1 MDASKIFVLY
11 IIFNFAF
18 ATMYSQA
25 NDGYERRA
33 LSGNRLVE
41 VDGLDYELV
50 DGKAEV
56 YRFVNQNDCS
66 RIDIPSS
73 IVYGDECFDVT
84 KIAYSAFAG
93 CYFLDSITVPESV
106 TQIAN
111 GAFSGCQ
118 RLSYIRIKNPATILH
133 NIHPRIDCPNL
144 PCENGIRYADKIAVD
159 WDKIAGQP
167 YVIKEGT
174 VSIASN
180 AFSRLDCE
188 SIQIPVSV
196 KIIGQYAFDMSTLS
210 SITLPDSLEI
220 IGEGAFAGCANL
232 KSIRIP
238 KNVCDISGRILSDCP
253 ALTQIEVSPDNPRY
267 DSRDNCNAIIESA
280 TNRLVEGCTG
290 TVIPQNVVE
299 IADYAFS
306 ECSGLKT
313 LSLPASVAK
322 IGRFAIVDSNIESI
336 KINRNNP
343 FLESRRDAVIDKKTG
358 ELIFA
363 IANASRIPGGVKSI
377 GWGAYWNI
385 KGLENVR
392 IPRSVD
398 SIGTNAFGD
407 CQKLKTVCMLGNI
420 TEIPNVL
427 FSGCANLQSV
437 KFPKGLQSIPNRFFR
452 DCPNLQKVAIYESV
466 QNIGE
471 YAFAGTSV
479 RKIKLPKSL
488 HTISQGLFYECE
500 RLGSVIMPESLD
512 SICARS
518 FARCKSLRS
527 ITIPEGT
534 LSIGNQ
540 AFWGTGLESVTIP
553 ESVTQIGDL
562 AFSYCDKLKSVEI
575 LGQIEHM
582 GAHVFNHDGGLR
594 TIKLS
599 SSQPPYVE
607 QGDALYDYKPLFENC
622 TLYVPSQCIG
632 QYRESPFWGQFKNIE
647 PLTK

>member
-1 MDASKIFVLY
+1 MNTSKR
-11 IIFNFAF
+11 IISSIIISLAFSTMFA
-18 ATMYSQA
+18 Q
-25 NDGYERRA
+25 NIVGERR
-33 LSGNRLVE
+33 SFFGNPLVD
-41 VDGLDYELV
+41 VDGLRFEIV
-50 DGKAEV
+50 DGSAI
-56 YRFVNQNDCS
+56 VNGIEAPDSCVK
-66 RIDIPSS
+66 IDIPSS
-73 IVYGDECFDVT
+73 IEYRGERFIVT
-84 KIAYSAFAG
+84 KIASSAFSG
-93 CYFLDSITVPESV
+93 CYYLDSITVPESV
-106 TQIAN
+106 TEIGH
-111 GAFSGCQ
+111 GAFSDCP
-118 RLSYIRIKNPATILH
+118 RLSYIQIQNSAALLD
-133 NIHPRIDCPNL
+133 NFHPKINSPYL
-144 PCENGIRYADKIAVD
+144 PCENGIQYADRIAVG
-159 WDKIAGQP
+159 WDRTAGKS

-174 VSIASN
+174 ASIASH
-180 AFSRLDCE
+180 AFQNLDCDYMH
-188 SIQIPVSV
+188 IPASV
-196 KIIGQYAFDMSTLS
+196 KIIGDYAFESSLLS
-210 SITLPDSLEI
+210 GIALPDSLI
-220 IGEGAFAGCANL
+220 RIGDGAFAGCANL

-392 IPRSVD
+392 IPRSVV

-420 TEIPNVL
+420 TEIPKVL

-518 FARCKSLRS
+518 FGRCKSLRS

-562 AFSYCDKLKSVEI
+562 AFSYCQKLESVEI